1 MPLSSSEHA
10 QLQALLQKA
19 SEPVDA
25 ESTSSEGGFSLVTG
39 SMCGAMTDGA
49 KRRACSPVKEDS
61 QSSEKLLYAGYE
73 IAAHAHTRELM
84 PGHAPDMEV
93 PYVPKSSESP
103 GGKITLPPSVLSV
116 EQWSRTLITW
126 GQYKG
131 CGMSYQDLLER
142 KDEKAVGYKKWCM
155 ARLNSAEGRLLD
167 LTRFLLFCDRL
178 VTGPALTQG
187 PVIPGTSEVRQYK

>member
-61 QSSEKLLYAGYE
+61 QGSEKLSYAGYGVT
-73 IAAHAHTRELM
+73 AHVHTRELM
-84 PGHAPDMEV
+84 PGHTPDLEV
-93 PYVPKSSESP
+93 PYVPKSRQSP
-103 GGKITLPPSVLSV
+103 HGKITLPPSVLSV
-116 EQWSRTLITW
+116 EQWGRTLITW
-126 GQYKG
+126 GQYNIRVVACHIRISLGIK
-131 CGMSYQDLLER
+131 MR
-142 KDEKAVGYKKWCM
+142 K
-155 ARLNSAEGRLLD
+155 LLD
-167 LTRFLLFCDRL
+167 IRSGAWPASILLRAAFW
-178 VTGPALTQG
+178 
-187 PVIPGTSEVRQYK
+187 I

>member
-1 MPLSSSEHA
+1 MMPLSSSEHA

-19 SEPVDA
+19 SEPADA

-39 SMCGAMTDGA
+39 SVCGAMTDGA
-49 KRRACSPVKEDS
+49 KRRACSPVKEDA
-61 QSSEKLLYAGYE
+61 KLSYAGYE

-84 PGHAPDMEV
+84 PGHAPDMAV
-93 PYVPKSSESP
+93 PYASKSSEFP
-103 GGKITLPPSVLSV
+103 GEKITLPPSVSSV
-116 EQWSRTLITW
+116 EQWGRTLITW
-126 GQYKG
+126 GQDKG

-167 LTRFLLFCDRL
+167 LTRFLHFCDRL